1 MYTAVTAQ
9 SDLEKELSYQSISV
23 AKTLPHQFEM
33 RTKKKKKKEPP
44 VGPEIYDWSYLLQA
58 HTYFKKTTNLNN
70 LLGHTTDIS
79 VLFECNKQ
87 SPPLP
92 IPFSSS

>member
-33 RTKKKKKKEPP
+33 RTKKKKKKR
-44 VGPEIYDWSYLLQA
+44 
-58 HTYFKKTTNLNN
+58 TTSGSRN
-70 LLGHTTDIS
+70 I
-79 VLFECNKQ
+79 
-87 SPPLP
+87 
-92 IPFSSS
+92 